1 MTDLHTHILPGMD
14 DGAKDAAAAAAMLR
28 MEAEQGVAGVALTPH
43 FYRAD
48 ETPERF
54 LARRGAAWERLRD
67 SLEGETG
74 LPALVLG
81 AEVAWTPNLDRWDE
95 LEALCLGGSRYML
108 LELPFAPWS
117 GSLID
122 QLYNLLG
129 KGCVTP
135 VLAHL
140 ERYAR
145 VQKRE
150 HLRELLRMGLPIQ
163 VSAGCLL
170 RPGSAWRALR
180 LIKSGRSVLVASDC
194 HGTER
199 RPPDLGPASRVLR
212 SRAADAG
219 ERALSLS
226 YSCSAAAFWS
236 IRSLSTQ
243 KKVNSPVARS
253 FPPSPVMSTAVST
266 VDLPR

>member
-81 AEVAWTPNLDRWDE
+81 AEVAWMPNLDRWDE

-226 YSCSAAAFWS
+226 GELFAAALAGQEG
-236 IRSLSTQ
+236 RYAE
-243 KKVNSPVARS
+243 K
-253 FPPSPVMSTAVST
+253 
-266 VDLPR
+266 

>member
-194 HGTER
+194 HGTDR

-226 YSCSAAAFWS
+226 GELFAAALAGQEG
-236 IRSLSTQ
+236 RYAE
-243 KKVNSPVARS
+243 K
-253 FPPSPVMSTAVST
+253 
-266 VDLPR
+266 